1 MGICQKQGF
10 CGQIGKLATLEAVNQ
25 SKLGYLNLNQLNQT
39 GETRFFSLKTQGFG
53 GKLPGTGFCFGLW
66 VGFSRTDDHSAF
78 PDRQFT
84 DGLCRSGDE
93 NVILHIVCVCV
104 EWKKLW

>member
-1 MGICQKQGF
+1 LKF
-10 CGQIGKLATLEAVNQ
+10 FGKLATLEAVNQ
-25 SKLGYLNLNQLNQT
+25 SKLKYLNLNQT
-39 GETRFFSLKTQGFG
+39 GETRFFLQD
-53 GKLPGTGFCFGLW
+53 PGFCSEVASSWFLPW
-66 VGFSRTDDHSAF
+66 FLRRVYDSAF
-78 PDRQFT
+78 PDRQFA

>member
-1 MGICQKQGF
+1 M
-10 CGQIGKLATLEAVNQ
+10 ATLEALNK
-25 SKLGYLNLNQLNQT
+25 SKLGYLNLNQT
-39 GETRFFSLKTQGFG
+39 GETRFFLKD
-53 GKLPGTGFCFGLW
+53 PGCCSEVASSQVYDF
-66 VGFSRTDDHSAF
+66 AF